1 MDLKY
6 ICIKQLN
13 QFALKKKKCIIVSQV
28 DKKTLKKVKTSFES
42 SCTKESTQQMPQLYM
57 SLSFNSLSC

>member
-13 QFALKKKKCIIVSQV
+13 QFALKKKCIIVSQV